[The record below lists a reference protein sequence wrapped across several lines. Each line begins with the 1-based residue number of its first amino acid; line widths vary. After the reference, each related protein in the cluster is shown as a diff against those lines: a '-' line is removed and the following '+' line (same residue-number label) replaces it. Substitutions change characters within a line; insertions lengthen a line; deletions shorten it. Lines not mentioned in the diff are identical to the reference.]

1 MGSPDLETYGS
12 LSPFRLRSVVN
23 VIPKINAITATMA
36 RPLIATWKKFKL
48 EKIKISNYN
57 IQYEWCM

>member
-48 EKIKISNYN
+48 EKIKVSN
-57 IQYEWCM
+57 